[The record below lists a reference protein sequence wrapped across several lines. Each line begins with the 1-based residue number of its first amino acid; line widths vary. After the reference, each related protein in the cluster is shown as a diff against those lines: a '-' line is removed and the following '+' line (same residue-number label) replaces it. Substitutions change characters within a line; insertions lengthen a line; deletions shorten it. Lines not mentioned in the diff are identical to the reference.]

1 MLSICKELE
10 MNLILFVLFLSV
22 QMDILSKLSGAV
34 TPLFTI
40 SSKIVCY
47 NLIYI
52 EQLTRLCK

>member
-1 MLSICKELE
+1 
-10 MNLILFVLFLSV
+10 
-22 QMDILSKLSGAV
+22 MDILSKLSGAV